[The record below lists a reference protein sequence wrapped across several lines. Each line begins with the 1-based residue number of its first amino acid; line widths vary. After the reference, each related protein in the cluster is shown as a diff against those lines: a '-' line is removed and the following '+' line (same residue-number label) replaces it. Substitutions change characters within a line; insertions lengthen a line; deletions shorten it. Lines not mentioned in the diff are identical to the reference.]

1 MAESEASLSYAP
13 AAPRRLAWGASL
25 AAVGRFATRVGFYL
39 LLSSGLFYFAY
50 KFYQPTHGGNDY
62 FQYYPMYLRP
72 LDLHVAQ
79 QPWAY
84 RQVSAVL
91 THLIYRFGPYYH
103 PQVFFSKPGYDQR
116 VFFAALLTN
125 YLALAACAAVT
136 TMAAER
142 LRPNGGA
149 AAPMFAGALCYLSF
163 FAQQSG
169 MGPITDGVAWLLLAV
184 GFLGYLRRSLVI
196 VGVVMAL
203 SIFERELIPLMI
215 GAIAGVDLV
224 LSREQRRFDVSVIV
238 LCAAAVAL
246 YLGMRGIW
254 APVQGKTL
262 QLQLGIGARMVSLW
276 RSFVNRDVLV
286 QGFLSQNLLI
296 LLGINVM
303 WRWRQGRGAPGPS
316 PQLTRLVVGLYAA
329 AAVLVVVSYF
339 AMIGQNVGRILAML
353 TPITAALL
361 ALTLLPEERAPAIA
375 TAAPG
380 G

>member
-1 MAESEASLSYAP
+1 MS
-13 AAPRRLAWGASL
+13 ASL
-25 AAVGRFATRVGFYL
+25 AGVGKFAARFGVYL

-50 KFYQPTHGGNDY
+50 KFYQPTYGGTDY
-62 FQYYPMYLRP
+62 FEYYPMYLHP
-72 LDLHVAQ
+72 LDLRVAD
-79 QPWAY
+79 QPWVY

-91 THLIYRFGPYYH
+91 THLVYRFGPYYH
-103 PQVFFSKPGYDQR
+103 PQIFFSRPGFDQH

-125 YLALAACAAVT
+125 YLALAACAVVT
-136 TMAAER
+136 AMAAER
-142 LRPNGGA
+142 LRPGGGA

-169 MGPITDGVAWLLLAV
+169 MGPITDGVAWLLVAV
-184 GFLGYLRRSLVI
+184 GFLGYLRRSLVT
-196 VGVVMAL
+196 VAVVMAL

-215 GAIAGVDLV
+215 GAVAGVDLV

-254 APVQGKTL
+254 VPVQGKTL
-262 QLQLGIGARMVSLW
+262 QLQLGVGARMVSLW
-276 RSFVNRDVLV
+276 RSFANRDVLV

-303 WRWRQGRGAPGPS
+303 WRWRQGRRAPGPS
-316 PQLTRLVVGLYAA
+316 PQLTRLIVGLYAA